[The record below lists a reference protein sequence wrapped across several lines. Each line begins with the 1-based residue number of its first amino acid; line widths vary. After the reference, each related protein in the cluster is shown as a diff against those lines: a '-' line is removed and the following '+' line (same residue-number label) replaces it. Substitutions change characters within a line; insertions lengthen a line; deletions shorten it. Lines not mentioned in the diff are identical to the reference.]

1 MELFF
6 IVLRNIAIFIAALYL
21 LFVIVDV
28 VFVVSFSSILANH
41 DHDLFVILTNKKD
54 NLSNCLVLLNKHKVK
69 VDKKVADS
77 LNNFDIQLIEHQDG
91 EEARKA
97 RELLTLLSEQIMS
110 VARDNPKVTEDEE
123 FTLIETNVNE
133 LESVYRHHVV
143 LYNADVLGYNFWISF
158 FPTRYIY
165 KILKR
170 KHKNIIS

>member
-6 IVLRNIAIFIAALYL
+6 IILRNVAIFIAALYL

-54 NLSNCLVLLNKHKVK
+54 NLVNCVALLNRHKVK
-69 VDKKVADS
+69 LDKKVTDA
-77 LNNFDIQLIEHQDG
+77 LNDFDIKLIEHQNG

-97 RELLTLLSEQIMS
+97 RELLTSLSDQILFA
-110 VARDNPKVTEDEE
+110 AREDQKVVNDEE
-123 FTLIETNVNE
+123 FALIETNVNE
-133 LESVYRHHVV
+133 LEKVYRQHVV
-143 LYNADVLGYNFWISF
+143 LYNADVLGYNFWITF

-170 KHKNIIS
+170 KQKDIIS